1 VSVAPDVK
9 TTPYGRIVFGA
20 AAVMFGIIL
29 LMWHDAG
36 AWEDLPI
43 LKLPFGTI
51 IGDILAIALIAGGIG
66 IQLPRTARAASAV
79 LGVVT
84 VVFSLACIPAIVH
97 YPTTYF
103 TYGSFFEFFSL
114 VCGVI
119 ALYAATG
126 TDAAHSAMLGRVAR
140 IALGIC
146 AVSFT
151 VAQVVYPKITAD
163 LVPTWMPPNQM
174 FWVVL
179 TTIAFGLAAV
189 AMLIDRQ
196 ARLASYLLALMLVLF
211 GLIVWVPILIAHPDK
226 HFNWSEFALN
236 YLIAGAAWLV
246 ADVTPARAASGRR

>member
-1 VSVAPDVK
+1 MSVAPGVK
-9 TTPYGRIVFGA
+9 TSVYGRILFGLS
-20 AAVMFGIIL
+20 AVLWGVIL
-29 LMWHDAG
+29 FMWHDAE

-43 LKLPFGTI
+43 MKLPFGTI
-51 IGDILAIALIAGGIG
+51 VGDLLALALIAGG
-66 IQLPRTARAASAV
+66 LMLLYPRTARAASIL
-79 LGVVT
+79 LGIVT
-84 VVFSLACIPAIVH
+84 IVFSLACIPAIIK

-114 VCGVI
+114 VCGAL

-126 TDAAHSAMLGRVAR
+126 RDAAQSAMLGRTAR
-140 IALGIC
+140 LALGVC

-151 VAQVVYPKITAD
+151 LAQIIYPKITAD
-163 LVPTWMPPNQM
+163 LVPAWMPPNQM

-179 TTIAFGLAAV
+179 TTIAFGLAAI
-189 AMLIDRQ
+189 AMLINRQ
-196 ARLASYLLALMLVLF
+196 ARLATHLLALMLVLF

-246 ADVTPARAASGRR
+246 ADVTPARAASRP

>member
-1 VSVAPDVK
+1 VK

-43 LKLPFGTI
+43 VKLPSI
-51 IGDILAIALIAGGIG
+51 VGDVLALALIAGGAG
-66 IQLPRTARAASAV
+66 IQFPRTARAASIV
-79 LGVVT
+79 LGAVT
-84 VVFSLACIPAIVH
+84 VVFSLACIPAIVR

-114 VCGVI
+114 VCGAF
-119 ALYAATG
+119 ALYIVTG
-126 TDAAHSAMLGRVAR
+126 TSAAQSAMLGRAAR

-146 AVSFT
+146 TVSFT
-151 VAQVVYPKITAD
+151 LAQIIYPNITAA

-174 FWVVL
+174 IWVVL
-179 TTIAFGLAAV
+179 TTIAFALAAI

-196 ARLASYLLALMLVLF
+196 ARLAANLLGLMLVLF
-211 GLIVWVPILIAHPDK
+211 GLLVWVPMLIAHPDK

-246 ADVTPARAASGRR
+246 ADVLTAENTSGSAA